1 MTLASYISSLRII
14 LIIPIIFLT
23 SFQISTYNYLSL
35 FLFIIAGLTDYI
47 DGYIARKTN
56 TETSLGALLDL
67 LADKLLVCV
76 LLVWFISLNDSLFYT
91 VPALVIITR
100 ELTISSLR
108 QFLLE
113 KKELKDLKVSYIAR
127 SKTTMQI
134 ICISLIIISPEFGNL
149 FYSFS
154 LFLLCLT
161 AMLSLFSF
169 YDYMAKWFK
178 DIF

>member
-113 KKELKDLKVSYIAR
+113 KKELKV
-127 SKTTMQI
+127 
-134 ICISLIIISPEFGNL
+134 F
-149 FYSFS
+149 
-154 LFLLCLT
+154 
-161 AMLSLFSF
+161 MLN
-169 YDYMAKWFK
+169 M
-178 DIF
+178 

>member
-67 LADKLLVCV
+67 LADKL
-76 LLVWFISLNDSLFYT
+76 S
-91 VPALVIITR
+91 
-100 ELTISSLR
+100 ELAS
-108 QFLLE
+108 
-113 KKELKDLKVSYIAR
+113 
-127 SKTTMQI
+127 
-134 ICISLIIISPEFGNL
+134 
-149 FYSFS
+149 
-154 LFLLCLT
+154 
-161 AMLSLFSF
+161 
-169 YDYMAKWFK
+169 
-178 DIF
+178 

>member
-91 VPALVIITR
+91 VPALVIIT
-100 ELTISSLR
+100 ELA
-108 QFLLE
+108 LLSVFFTV
-113 KKELKDLKVSYIAR
+113 KVFPPFDVAAYKVMSI
-127 SKTTMQI
+127 
-134 ICISLIIISPEFGNL
+134 
-149 FYSFS
+149 
-154 LFLLCLT
+154 
-161 AMLSLFSF
+161 
-169 YDYMAKWFK
+169 
-178 DIF
+178 

>member
-23 SFQISTYNYLSL
+23 SFQISAYNYLSL

-76 LLVWFISLNDSLFYT
+76 LLIWFISLNDSLFYT
-91 VPALVIITR
+91 IPTIVIITR
-100 ELTISSLR
+100 ELTISSIYR
-108 QFLLE
+108 
-113 KKELKDLKVSYIAR
+113 
-127 SKTTMQI
+127 
-134 ICISLIIISPEFGNL
+134 ISHI
-149 FYSFS
+149 FYG
-154 LFLLCLT
+154 
-161 AMLSLFSF
+161 
-169 YDYMAKWFK
+169 
-178 DIF
+178 